1 MDILQYFFFDISFDV
16 RSIIEVVR
24 NGYSYPRHSKSLYFL
39 FSILNSEIK
48 IYAFNTLAFAIATT
62 FFFLKKRK
70 FLFLAAIIFL
80 GLITRLPLYY
90 LKDNFLVYF
99 LIIFFGL
106 ISFDKP
112 HNKIYNHD
120 YFILLIFCFFAIM
133 HSQFYLTIIAPVFII
148 LIKFKYLEI
157 NKAII
162 GLFSII
168 ITIITLNSIAPE
180 GDKYYKPKLVNTYA
194 GDIKNIFL
202 NKGNFSIDKR
212 LLNED
217 IKNNKD
223 LENCIKSSEPLFEIM
238 APEGVINAD
247 PFFIN
252 NCFSINEP
260 KLSSVDIIKSY
271 THLFIEYPVLL
282 INTKLKHLY
291 QLIIKPGEIEIKWFI
306 KILLGPL
313 LYLILTA
320 YFLFHNKNK
329 IIFIC
334 LLSFLPHFILIILI
348 GPGYDLRYTFPQLFL
363 GYILLTYL
371 LHKKFLKLK

>member
-1 MDILQYFFFDISFDV
+1 M
-16 RSIIEVVR
+16 VR

-48 IYAFNTLAFAIATT
+48 IYAFNSLAFAIATT

-120 YFILLIFCFFAIM
+120 YFILLIFCFLAIM

-168 ITIITLNSIAPE
+168 ITIITLNSIE
-180 GDKYYKPKLVNTYA
+180 NQKVT
-194 GDIKNIFL
+194 NIT
-202 NKGNFSIDKR
+202 N
-212 LLNED
+212 
-217 IKNNKD
+217 
-223 LENCIKSSEPLFEIM
+223 
-238 APEGVINAD
+238 
-247 PFFIN
+247 
-252 NCFSINEP
+252 
-260 KLSSVDIIKSY
+260 LS
-271 THLFIEYPVLL
+271 
-282 INTKLKHLY
+282 
-291 QLIIKPGEIEIKWFI
+291 
-306 KILLGPL
+306 
-313 LYLILTA
+313 
-320 YFLFHNKNK
+320 
-329 IIFIC
+329 
-334 LLSFLPHFILIILI
+334 
-348 GPGYDLRYTFPQLFL
+348 
-363 GYILLTYL
+363 
-371 LHKKFLKLK
+371 